1 MKSRKR
7 NCSLTIRLTDNE
19 KQYIKRKAEKL
30 QMSLTDFIIAST
42 LKKPVGGSENLNDIL
57 IKLKP
62 ISDKLNHIETEIRLG
77 NFEAN
82 HFQDILDMQ
91 KNLFETICEMTRNG
105 EGKNKAGKSTGATD
119 GSKCPQTPTG
129 SAVRGW
135 CCKRASG
142 SISGDKNG

>member
-1 MKSRKR
+1 MKPRNR

-42 LKKPVGGSENLNDIL
+42 LKKPVGSSENLNHIL
-57 IKLKP
+57 IKLKF
-62 ISDKLNHIETEIRLG
+62 ISDKLNQIETQIRTE
-77 NFEAN
+77 NFEQN

-91 KNLFETICEMTRNG
+91 KNLFETICETAKFW
-105 EGKNKAGKSTGATD
+105 EGKNKAGKSTGAAS
-119 GSKCPQTPTG
+119 GSKCPGTPTG

-135 CCKRASG
+135 CC
-142 SISGDKNG
+142 